1 MCMCVAVSVS
11 VSVSLH
17 LGPQHRLLKVAAVG
31 QDHPEARWATGVLG
45 VHLAGLQNLS
55 AGGNQSRV
63 AAASGTRVAVC
74 TVAYSSGHIAVAQW
88 QVAAPSGT
96 RVAVCTVA
104 YSSGHIAVAQWQ
116 VAAPSGTRVAVCCED
131 RRQCGSDKKD
141 SVAVSSNN
149 NIHRQWYN
157 TGSGTTLAVAQ
168 QLVQHRQWHTTGSGT
183 ADA

>member
-55 AGGNQSRV
+55 AGGNQSR
-63 AAASGTRVAVC
+63 
-74 TVAYSSGHIAVAQW
+74 
-88 QVAAPSGT
+88 VAAPSGT

-168 QLVQHRQWHTTGSGT
+168 QLVQHRQWHSTGSGT